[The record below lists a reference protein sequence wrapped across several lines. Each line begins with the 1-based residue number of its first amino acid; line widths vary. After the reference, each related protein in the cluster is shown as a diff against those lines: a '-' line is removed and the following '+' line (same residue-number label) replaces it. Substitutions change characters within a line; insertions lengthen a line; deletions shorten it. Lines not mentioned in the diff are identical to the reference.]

1 MSFKY
6 ACVLT
11 GGIATGKSTV
21 CSLLK
26 LQGYSI
32 IDADIVA
39 KEQLE
44 NSKKELKELF
54 GEAIFDGVTIDRK
67 KLADIIFNSQSQRE
81 KLNNL
86 IHPKVRLEMRRLALE
101 KEKLGISYIVDIPL
115 FFESGKYDCELSVV
129 VYTPKEIQLKRLMK
143 REGLNE
149 EAATKRISS
158 QIDIDEK
165 KRRAD
170 WVIDNSFDLKH
181 LEIETQKF
189 IEYMKDK
196 ICK

>member
-170 WVIDNSFDLKH
+170 WVIDNSSDLKH

>member
-1 MSFKY
+1 MFFKY

-21 CSLLK
+21 CSFLK
-26 LQGYSI
+26 LQGYSV

-86 IHPKVRLEMRRLALE
+86 IHPKVRLEMKRLALE
-101 KEKLGISYIVDIPL
+101 KEKLGIPYIVDIPL
-115 FFESGKYDCELSVV
+115 FFESGEYDCELSVV

-170 WVIDNSFDLKH
+170 WVIDNSSDLKH
-181 LEIETQKF
+181 LEIETKKF
-189 IEYMKDK
+189 IEYMRDK
-196 ICK
+196 TCK